1 VNFQLGNQQNPDRIV
16 RRKLSDQVL
25 DRLRDMIRAGDF
37 KPGDHLPSERELM
50 QRFGVGRPAIREA
63 LQSLHQIGLI
73 SIFQG
78 ERTRV
83 NAIDAGTFFDQSNE
97 IARLVLNIA
106 PANLQHLKE
115 VRQMFEL
122 GITRIAA
129 ERATETDIADLRA
142 AIALQR
148 SHLDGDPLPFIEAD
162 MGFHTRLA
170 QITANPI
177 IVAASQAMLR
187 WLFEYHT
194 SLLHWSG
201 YEDVTLSEHSAIV
214 DAIEA
219 HAPDRAVDLMR
230 AHLNRARDLYAMPA

>member
-1 VNFQLGNQQNPDRIV
+1 MNSQFGNQQNPDRIV

-25 DRLRDMIRAGDF
+25 DRLRGMIRAGEF

-50 QRFGVGRPAIREA
+50 QRFSVGRPAIREA

-73 SIFQG
+73 SIGQG

-83 NAIDAGTFFDQSNE
+83 NAIDADTFFNQSDE
-97 IARLVLNIA
+97 IARLLLNIA
-106 PANLQHLKE
+106 PANRQHLKD

-129 ERATETDIADLRA
+129 ERATPADIADLRA
-142 AIALQR
+142 NIALQR
-148 SHLDGDPLPFIEAD
+148 SHLASNPLPFIQAD
-162 MGFHTRLA
+162 MAFHIRLA
-170 QITANPI
+170 QISDNPI
-177 IVAASQAMLR
+177 IVAASQAILR

-194 SLLHWSG
+194 TLLHWSG
-201 YEDVTLSEHSAIV
+201 HEDVTLSEHVAIV

-219 HAPDRAVDLMR
+219 HLPDRAVDLMR
-230 AHLNRARDLYAMPA
+230 THLNRTRDHYAFPN